1 MPIKTGNLNS
11 DPPAPRGIALLI
23 TLVIIA
29 LLAVYMTEFSFDTHL
44 ETRGIRNFQA
54 SFKARN
60 AVKSLFKATLVGL
73 QGGLNGEVSEKN
85 FFDQISPP
93 SLRMY
98 SLLTPSKPEKIE
110 GIQLLLPGLAQSFPN
125 VSFYTPYIRPIDHL
139 FNLNRINSKI
149 APEKAKDLILKNEFT
164 NILSRYSKTQSIESN
179 QNQSSANLSLES
191 IQTLYASIYDWSD
204 KNAEIDYFDSN
215 IEGHIQIDDTE
226 WEVKDSAFDKLSEI
240 MLLQSKLFEEG
251 YFEFQIPYD
260 SQKPGE
266 NSWNQ
271 NFTVYPVGKKEGQP
285 FGDPRINVNLGDG
298 DDIQQFLERF
308 SNPGVNA
315 SDKEQQYLNR
325 AADIASVLKPDFS
338 QDAPG
343 FKSMNDIKTR
353 LRSDPSTSDLN
364 DYHNNYF
371 ILWSN
376 WYDIHL
382 VTEIENVKAEVRAV
396 VEVKRDE
403 NGKVEKN
410 DNEDYAITI
419 HEFQLR

>member
-1 MPIKTGNLNS
+1 MPIKIGNLNS

-73 QGGLNGEVSEKN
+73 QGGLNGEVSEKD

-93 SLRMY
+93 SLRMN

-164 NILSRYSKTQSIESN
+164 NILSKYSKTQSTESN
-179 QNQSSANLSLES
+179 QNLSSANLSLES

-251 YFEFQIPYD
+251 YFEFQIPFD
-260 SQKPGE
+260 SQKTGE

-338 QDAPG
+338 QDAQG

-353 LRSDPSTSDLN
+353 LRSDLSTSDLN

-410 DNEDYAITI
+410 DNGEYAITI

>member
-1 MPIKTGNLNS
+1 MPIKIGNLNS
-11 DPPAPRGIALLI
+11 DPPTPRGIALLI

-93 SLRMY
+93 SLRVY

-164 NILSRYSKTQSIESN
+164 NILSRYSKTQSTESN
-179 QNQSSANLSLES
+179 QNLSSANLSLES

-251 YFEFQIPYD
+251 YFEFQIPFD
-260 SQKPGE
+260 SQKTGE

-338 QDAPG
+338 QDSPR

-410 DNEDYAITI
+410 DNGEYAITI

>member
-1 MPIKTGNLNS
+1 
-11 DPPAPRGIALLI
+11 
-23 TLVIIA
+23 
-29 LLAVYMTEFSFDTHL
+29 MTEFSFDTHL

-73 QGGLNGEVSEKN
+73 QGGLNGEVSEKD

-93 SLRMY
+93 SLRMN

-164 NILSRYSKTQSIESN
+164 NILIRYSKTQSIESN

-251 YFEFQIPYD
+251 YFEFQIPFD
-260 SQKPGE
+260 SQKTGE

-338 QDAPG
+338 QDAQG

-410 DNEDYAITI
+410 DNGEYAITI

>member
-1 MPIKTGNLNS
+1 MGSLKSNFCQERSLGSPGGGS
-11 DPPAPRGIALLI
+11 
-23 TLVIIA
+23 
-29 LLAVYMTEFSFDTHL
+29 
-44 ETRGIRNFQA
+44 TR
-54 SFKARN
+54 
-60 AVKSLFKATLVGL
+60 
-73 QGGLNGEVSEKN
+73 
-85 FFDQISPP
+85 
-93 SLRMY
+93 
-98 SLLTPSKPEKIE
+98 EKIAE
-110 GIQLLLPGLAQSFPN
+110 G
-125 VSFYTPYIRPIDHL
+125 
-139 FNLNRINSKI
+139 
-149 APEKAKDLILKNEFT
+149 
-164 NILSRYSKTQSIESN
+164 
-179 QNQSSANLSLES
+179 
-191 IQTLYASIYDWSD
+191 
-204 KNAEIDYFDSN
+204 
-215 IEGHIQIDDTE
+215 
-226 WEVKDSAFDKLSEI
+226 
-240 MLLQSKLFEEG
+240 LLQSKNHFL
-251 YFEFQIPYD
+251 D
-260 SQKPGE
+260 SE
-266 NSWNQ
+266 ID
-271 NFTVYPVGKKEGQP
+271 

-338 QDAPG
+338 QDALD

-396 VEVKRDE
+396 IEVKRDE

-410 DNEDYAITI
+410 DNGDYAITI

>member
-1 MPIKTGNLNS
+1 LPIKIGNLNS
-11 DPPAPRGIALLI
+11 DPPTPRGIALLI

-73 QGGLNGEVSEKN
+73 QGGLNGEVSEKD

-93 SLRMY
+93 SLRMN

-164 NILSRYSKTQSIESN
+164 NILSRYSKTQSTESN
-179 QNQSSANLSLES
+179 QNLSSANLSLES

-251 YFEFQIPYD
+251 YFEFQIPFD
-260 SQKPGE
+260 SQKTGE

-285 FGDPRINVNLGDG
+285 FGDARINVNLGDG

-338 QDAPG
+338 QDAQG

-410 DNEDYAITI
+410 DNGEYAITI

>member
-73 QGGLNGEVSEKN
+73 QGGLNGEVSEKD

-93 SLRMY
+93 SLRVY

-164 NILSRYSKTQSIESN
+164 NILSRYSKTQSTESN
-179 QNQSSANLSLES
+179 QNLSSANLSLES

-251 YFEFQIPYD
+251 YFEFQIPFD
-260 SQKPGE
+260 SQKTGE

-338 QDAPG
+338 QDAQG

-410 DNEDYAITI
+410 DNGEYAITI

>member
-73 QGGLNGEVSEKN
+73 QGGLNGEVSEKD

-93 SLRMY
+93 SLRMN

-164 NILSRYSKTQSIESN
+164 NILSRYSKTQSTESN
-179 QNQSSANLSLES
+179 QNLSSANLSLES

-251 YFEFQIPYD
+251 YFEFQIPFD

-410 DNEDYAITI
+410 DNGEYAITI

>member
-1 MPIKTGNLNS
+1 MPIKIGNLNS
-11 DPPAPRGIALLI
+11 DPPTPRGIALLI

-73 QGGLNGEVSEKN
+73 QGGLNGEVSEKD

-93 SLRMY
+93 SLRMN

-164 NILSRYSKTQSIESN
+164 NILSRYSKTQSTESN
-179 QNQSSANLSLES
+179 QNLSSANLSLES

-251 YFEFQIPYD
+251 YFEFQIPFD
-260 SQKPGE
+260 SQKTGE

-315 SDKEQQYLNR
+315 SDKEQQNLNR

-338 QDAPG
+338 QDAQG

-410 DNEDYAITI
+410 DNGEYAITI

>member
-1 MPIKTGNLNS
+1 LPIKTGNLNS

-73 QGGLNGEVSEKN
+73 QGGLNGEVSEKD

-93 SLRMY
+93 SLRMN

-164 NILSRYSKTQSIESN
+164 NILSRYSKTQSTESN
-179 QNQSSANLSLES
+179 QNLSSANLSLES

-251 YFEFQIPYD
+251 YFEFQIPFD
-260 SQKPGE
+260 SQKTGE

-410 DNEDYAITI
+410 DNGEYAITI

>member
-73 QGGLNGEVSEKN
+73 QGGLNGEVSEKD

-93 SLRMY
+93 SLRMN

-204 KNAEIDYFDSN
+204 KNAEIDYFESN

-251 YFEFQIPYD
+251 YLEFQIPYD
-260 SQKPGE
+260 SLKPGE
-266 NSWNQ
+266 NNWKQ
-271 NFTVYPVGKKEGQP
+271 NFTIYPVEENKFKKTP
-285 FGDPRINVNLGDG
+285 KINVNLADG

-308 SNPGVNA
+308 SNPGVD

-353 LRSDPSTSDLN
+353 LRSDPSTLDLD
-364 DYHNNYF
+364 DYHNKYF

-382 VTEIENVKAEVRAV
+382 VAEIENVKAEVRAV

-410 DNEDYAITI
+410 DNGEYAITI

>member
-93 SLRMY
+93 SLRVY

-164 NILSRYSKTQSIESN
+164 NILSRYSNTQSIESN

-410 DNEDYAITI
+410 DNGEYAITI

>member
-1 MPIKTGNLNS
+1 MPIKIGNLNS

-73 QGGLNGEVSEKN
+73 QGGLNGEVSEKD

-98 SLLTPSKPEKIE
+98 SLLNPSKPEKIE

-164 NILSRYSKTQSIESN
+164 NILSRYSKTQSTESN
-179 QNQSSANLSLES
+179 QNLSSANLS
-191 IQTLYASIYDWSD
+191 
-204 KNAEIDYFDSN
+204 AEIDYFDSS

-251 YFEFQIPYD
+251 YFEFQIPFD

-308 SNPGVNA
+308 SNPGVSA

-382 VTEIENVKAEVRAV
+382 VTEIEN
-396 VEVKRDE
+396 
-403 NGKVEKN
+403 GK
-410 DNEDYAITI
+410 TG
-419 HEFQLR
+419 

>member
-1 MPIKTGNLNS
+1 MPIKIGNLNS

-164 NILSRYSKTQSIESN
+164 NILSKYSKTQSIESN

-215 IEGHIQIDDTE
+215 IEGHLQIDDTE

-266 NSWNQ
+266 NTWNQ

-285 FGDPRINVNLGDG
+285 FGDPRINVNLAEG

-338 QDAPG
+338 QDALD

-382 VTEIENVKAEVRAV
+382 ITEIENVKAEVRAV

-410 DNEDYAITI
+410 DNGEYAITI

>member
-1 MPIKTGNLNS
+1 LPIKTGNLNS
-11 DPPAPRGIALLI
+11 DPPTPRGIALLI

-73 QGGLNGEVSEKN
+73 QGGLNGEVSEKD

-164 NILSRYSKTQSIESN
+164 NILSRYSKTQSTESN
-179 QNQSSANLSLES
+179 QNLSSANLSLES

-251 YFEFQIPYD
+251 YFEFQIPFD
-260 SQKPGE
+260 SQKTGE

-338 QDAPG
+338 QDAQG

-410 DNEDYAITI
+410 DNGEYAITI

>member
-73 QGGLNGEVSEKN
+73 QGGLNGEVSEKD

-93 SLRMY
+93 SLRMN

-164 NILSRYSKTQSIESN
+164 NILSRYSKTQSTESN
-179 QNQSSANLSLES
+179 QNLSSANLSLES

-204 KNAEIDYFDSN
+204 KNTEIDYFDSN

-226 WEVKDSAFDKLSEI
+226 WEVKDAAFDKLSEI

-251 YFEFQIPYD
+251 YFEFQIPFD

-266 NSWNQ
+266 NTWNQ

-338 QDAPG
+338 QDAQG

-382 VTEIENVKAEVRAV
+382 VTEIENVKAEVHAV

-410 DNEDYAITI
+410 DNGDYAITI

>member
-1 MPIKTGNLNS
+1 MPIKTDNLNS

-93 SLRMY
+93 SLRMF

-110 GIQLLLPGLAQSFPN
+110 GIQLLLPGLAESFPN

-164 NILSRYSKTQSIESN
+164 NILSKYSKTQSTESN

-251 YFEFQIPYD
+251 YFEFQIPFD
-260 SQKPGE
+260 SQKTGE

-325 AADIASVLKPDFS
+325 AAEIASVLKPDFS

-403 NGKVEKN
+403 NGKVEIN
-410 DNEDYAITI
+410 DDGEYAITI

>member
-1 MPIKTGNLNS
+1 MPIKTGKLNS

-98 SLLTPSKPEKIE
+98 SLQTPSKPEKIE

-164 NILSRYSKTQSIESN
+164 NILSKYSKTQLLESN

-285 FGDPRINVNLGDG
+285 FGDPRINVNLADG

-343 FKSMNDIKTR
+343 FKSMKDIKTR

-382 VTEIENVKAEVRAV
+382 ITEIENVKAEVRAV

-410 DNEDYAITI
+410 DNGEYAITI

>member
-93 SLRMY
+93 SLRVY

-164 NILSRYSKTQSIESN
+164 NILSKYSKTQSTESN

-251 YFEFQIPYD
+251 YFEFQIPFD

-285 FGDPRINVNLGDG
+285 FGDPRINVNLADG

-410 DNEDYAITI
+410 DNGEYAITI

>member
-1 MPIKTGNLNS
+1 MPIKIGNLNS
-11 DPPAPRGIALLI
+11 DPPTPRGIALLI

-73 QGGLNGEVSEKN
+73 QGGLNGEVSEKD

-164 NILSRYSKTQSIESN
+164 NILSRYSKTQSTESN
-179 QNQSSANLSLES
+179 QNLSSANLSLES

-251 YFEFQIPYD
+251 YFEFQIPFD
-260 SQKPGE
+260 SQKTGE

-338 QDAPG
+338 QDAQG

-410 DNEDYAITI
+410 DNGEYAITI

>member
-1 MPIKTGNLNS
+1 MPIKIGNLNS

-73 QGGLNGEVSEKN
+73 QGGLNGEVSEKD

-93 SLRMY
+93 SLRMN

-164 NILSRYSKTQSIESN
+164 NILSRYSKTQSTESN
-179 QNQSSANLSLES
+179 QNLSSANLSLES

-251 YFEFQIPYD
+251 YFEFQIPFD
-260 SQKPGE
+260 SQKTGE

-325 AADIASVLKPDFS
+325 AADISSVLKPDFS
-338 QDAPG
+338 QDAQG

-410 DNEDYAITI
+410 DNGEYAITI

>member
-73 QGGLNGEVSEKN
+73 QGGLNGEVSEKE
-85 FFDQISPP
+85 FFDQINPP

-164 NILSRYSKTQSIESN
+164 NILSRYSKTQSTESN
-179 QNQSSANLSLES
+179 QNLSSANLSLES

-251 YFEFQIPYD
+251 YFEFQIPFD
-260 SQKPGE
+260 SQKTGE

-338 QDAPG
+338 QDAQG

-410 DNEDYAITI
+410 DNGEYAITI

>member
-73 QGGLNGEVSEKN
+73 QGGLNGEVSEKD

-164 NILSRYSKTQSIESN
+164 NILSRYSKTQSTESN
-179 QNQSSANLSLES
+179 QNLSSANLSLES

-251 YFEFQIPYD
+251 YFEFQIPFD
-260 SQKPGE
+260 TQKPGE

-338 QDAPG
+338 QDAPV

-410 DNEDYAITI
+410 DNGDYAITI

>member
-1 MPIKTGNLNS
+1 MPIKIGNLNS

-73 QGGLNGEVSEKN
+73 QGGLNGEVSEKD

-93 SLRMY
+93 SLRMN

-164 NILSRYSKTQSIESN
+164 NILSKYSKTQSTESN

-251 YFEFQIPYD
+251 YFEFQIPFD
-260 SQKPGE
+260 SQKTGE

-285 FGDPRINVNLGDG
+285 FGDPRINVNLADG

-410 DNEDYAITI
+410 DNGEYAITI

>member
-1 MPIKTGNLNS
+1 MPIKIGNLNS

-73 QGGLNGEVSEKN
+73 QGGLNGEVSEKD

-164 NILSRYSKTQSIESN
+164 NILSKYSKTQSIESN
-179 QNQSSANLSLES
+179 QNLSSANLSLES

-251 YFEFQIPYD
+251 YFEFQIPFD

-410 DNEDYAITI
+410 DNGEYAITI

>member
-1 MPIKTGNLNS
+1 MPIKIGNLNS

-93 SLRMY
+93 SLRMN

-164 NILSRYSKTQSIESN
+164 NILSRYSKTQSTESN
-179 QNQSSANLSLES
+179 QNLSSANLSLES

-251 YFEFQIPYD
+251 YFEFQIPFD
-260 SQKPGE
+260 SQKTGE

-338 QDAPG
+338 QDAQG

-410 DNEDYAITI
+410 DNGEYAITI

>member
-73 QGGLNGEVSEKN
+73 QGGLNGEVSEKD

-93 SLRMY
+93 SLRMN

-164 NILSRYSKTQSIESN
+164 NILSRYSKTQSTESN
-179 QNQSSANLSLES
+179 QNLSSANLSLES

-215 IEGHIQIDDTE
+215 IEGHIQIDETE

-251 YFEFQIPYD
+251 YFEFQIPFD

-285 FGDPRINVNLGDG
+285 FGDPRINVNLADG

-338 QDAPG
+338 QDAQG

-410 DNEDYAITI
+410 DNGEYAITI

>member
-11 DPPAPRGIALLI
+11 DPPEPRGIALLI

-73 QGGLNGEVSEKN
+73 QGGLNGEVSEKD

-164 NILSRYSKTQSIESN
+164 NILSKYSKTQSTESD
-179 QNQSSANLSLES
+179 QNLSSANLSLES

-325 AADIASVLKPDFS
+325 ATDIASVLKPDFS

-410 DNEDYAITI
+410 DNGEYAITI

>member
-73 QGGLNGEVSEKN
+73 QGGLNGEVSEKD

-164 NILSRYSKTQSIESN
+164 NILSKYSKTQSLENN

-251 YFEFQIPYD
+251 YFEFQIPFD
-260 SQKPGE
+260 SQKTGE

-338 QDAPG
+338 QDAQG

-410 DNEDYAITI
+410 DNGEYAITI

>member
-73 QGGLNGEVSEKN
+73 QSGLNGEVSEKN

-110 GIQLLLPGLAQSFPN
+110 GIQVLLPGLAQSFPN

-164 NILSRYSKTQSIESN
+164 NILSKYSKTQSIESN

-204 KNAEIDYFDSN
+204 KNTEIDYFYSN
-215 IEGHIQIDDTE
+215 IERHIQIDDTE

-285 FGDPRINVNLGDG
+285 FGDPRINVNLADG

-315 SDKEQQYLNR
+315 SDMEQQYLNR
-325 AADIASVLKPDFS
+325 AADIASVLKPGFS
-338 QDAPG
+338 QDALD
-343 FKSMNDIKTR
+343 FKSMNDIKIR

-382 VTEIENVKAEVRAV
+382 VTEIENVKAEVRSV

-410 DNEDYAITI
+410 DNGDYAIII

>member
-93 SLRMY
+93 SLRMK
-98 SLLTPSKPEKIE
+98 SLLTTSKPEKIE

-164 NILSRYSKTQSIESN
+164 NILSKYSKTQSIESN

-325 AADIASVLKPDFS
+325 ATDIASVLKPDFS

-410 DNEDYAITI
+410 DNGEYAITI

>member
-73 QGGLNGEVSEKN
+73 QGGLNGEVSEKD

-93 SLRMY
+93 SLRMN

-164 NILSRYSKTQSIESN
+164 NILSRYSKTQSTESN
-179 QNQSSANLSLES
+179 QNLSSANLSLES

-285 FGDPRINVNLGDG
+285 FGDPRINVNLADG

-410 DNEDYAITI
+410 DNGEYAITI

>member
-1 MPIKTGNLNS
+1 MPIKIGNLNS

-149 APEKAKDLILKNEFT
+149 APEKAKDLILKNEFS
-164 NILSRYSKTQSIESN
+164 NILSKYSKTQSIESN

-240 MLLQSKLFEEG
+240 MLLQRKLFEEG

-266 NSWNQ
+266 NNWNQ

-285 FGDPRINVNLGDG
+285 FGDPRINVNLADG

-338 QDAPG
+338 QDAQG

-410 DNEDYAITI
+410 DNGDYAITI

>member
-164 NILSRYSKTQSIESN
+164 NILSRYSKTQSTESN
-179 QNQSSANLSLES
+179 QNLSSANLSLES

-251 YFEFQIPYD
+251 YFEFQIPFD

-285 FGDPRINVNLGDG
+285 FGDPRINVNLADG

-410 DNEDYAITI
+410 DNGEYAITI

>member
-93 SLRMY
+93 SLRVY

-164 NILSRYSKTQSIESN
+164 NILSRYSKTQSTESN
-179 QNQSSANLSLES
+179 QNLSSANLSLES

-251 YFEFQIPYD
+251 YFEFQIPFD
-260 SQKPGE
+260 SQKTGE

-338 QDAPG
+338 QDAQG

-410 DNEDYAITI
+410 DNGEYAITI
-419 HEFQLR
+419 HEFQIR

>member
-73 QGGLNGEVSEKN
+73 QGGLNGEVSEKD

-98 SLLTPSKPEKIE
+98 SLLNPSKPEKIE

-164 NILSRYSKTQSIESN
+164 NILSKYSKTQSTESN
-179 QNQSSANLSLES
+179 QNLSSANLSLES

-251 YFEFQIPYD
+251 YFEFQIPFD
-260 SQKPGE
+260 SQKTGE

-338 QDAPG
+338 QETPG

-410 DNEDYAITI
+410 DNGEYAITI

>member
-164 NILSRYSKTQSIESN
+164 NILSKYSKTQSTESN
-179 QNQSSANLSLES
+179 QNLSSANLSLES

-410 DNEDYAITI
+410 DNGEYAITI

>member
-11 DPPAPRGIALLI
+11 DPPTPRGIALLI

-73 QGGLNGEVSEKN
+73 QGGLNGEVSEKD

-93 SLRMY
+93 SLRVY
-98 SLLTPSKPEKIE
+98 SLLNPSKPEKIE

-164 NILSRYSKTQSIESN
+164 NILSRYSKTQSTESN
-179 QNQSSANLSLES
+179 QNLSSANLSLES

-251 YFEFQIPYD
+251 YFEFQIPFD
-260 SQKPGE
+260 SQKTGE

-338 QDAPG
+338 QDAQG

-410 DNEDYAITI
+410 DNGEYAITI

>member
-1 MPIKTGNLNS
+1 MPIKIGNLNS
-11 DPPAPRGIALLI
+11 DPPTPRGIALLI

-73 QGGLNGEVSEKN
+73 QGGLNGEVSEKD

-93 SLRMY
+93 SLRMN

-164 NILSRYSKTQSIESN
+164 NILSRYSKTQSTESN
-179 QNQSSANLSLES
+179 QNLSSANLSLES

-251 YFEFQIPYD
+251 YFEFQIPFD
-260 SQKPGE
+260 SQKTGE

-410 DNEDYAITI
+410 DNGEYAITI